1 MVRERFSRDLIRKA
15 VDDFGSEA
23 HFARALGTTREQL
36 RAWMSGAE
44 EAPLEIYQA
53 IADLVQRRKPG
64 A

>member
-1 MVRERFSRDLIRKA
+1 